1 MSSAGRTPAL
11 GIGLGIALVA
21 LGIGAYV
28 LSDFASV
35 TALIPA
41 VFGVVIALFGVVGWQ
56 TDRQRLA
63 IYGIG
68 ALALLGVLGSARGIP
83 DVIALLTGGSVESTV
98 AAVAQGS
105 MILIG
110 LVLLVAV
117 ARDLWS
123 GSR

>member
-1 MSSAGRTPAL
+1 MSDPNRTPAL

-21 LGIGAYV
+21 VGIGAYV

-41 VFGVVIALFGVVGWQ
+41 VFGVAIAVLGVVGWQ

-83 DVIALLTGGSVESTV
+83 DVVALLTRGAVESTV

-117 ARDLWS
+117 GRDLRNN
-123 GSR
+123 SR